1 MKVLKPFKIGD
12 RLVPIGD
19 LTICQF
25 MFLCDRNELRNL
37 IEKGYLE
44 AIEKKEI
51 VNDKIT
57 LL

>member
-12 RLVPIGD
+12 TLVPIGN

-25 MFLCDRNELRNL
+25 MFLLNEHMVETM

-44 AIEKKEI
+44 AVKSVDMSKE
-51 VNDKIT
+51 IT